1 MGAWLRRNPLV
12 ALLGVAAVLLALVLA
27 LELGIG
33 RRPPPASA
41 PRKVALAE
49 PRLFPP
55 VAPAAP
61 EQAYPET
68 ANRPLFTPTRRPAPV
83 ATAAPVVTMQ
93 RGQFVLLGVTMAGNT
108 RIALLREKS
117 TGRIHRVEPG
127 REINGLRIAQ
137 IERESV
143 TLAQGGEQE
152 VLPLVVQR
160 AAAAGAVPGTTPVAA
175 TGAVGQFGPF
185 GPGQQPGTAA
195 AGQPGAMPAGQPS
208 ASPFPQPTTAP
219 TTATTAGAVPGAL
232 TPPQQAPQQAPQ
244 SANPMSPEELLARRR
259 ARRAQQN
266 Q

>member
-1 MGAWLRRNPLV
+1 MAAWLQRNPLV
-12 ALLGVAAVLLALVLA
+12 ALLGVVATLLVLAIA

-33 RRPPPASA
+33 RRPPPATA

-55 VAPAAP
+55 LAPAAP

-83 ATAAPVVTMQ
+83 ATASPVATMQ
-93 RGQFVLLGVTMAGNT
+93 RGQFALLGVTIAGNT

-117 TGRIHRVEPG
+117 TGRIHRAEPG

-137 IERESV
+137 IDRESV

-160 AAAAGAVPGTTPVAA
+160 AAAVAGVPGATPVAA
-175 TGAVGQFGPF
+175 TGAVGQAGPF
-185 GPGQQPGTAA
+185 GPGQAGTAA
-195 AGQPGAMPAGQPS
+195 AGQPGAIAGGQPPG
-208 ASPFPQPTTAP
+208 SPFPQSTTTPAAAP
-219 TTATTAGAVPGAL
+219 TTATTAGAVPGVL
-232 TPPQQAPQQAPQ
+232 TPH
-244 SANPMSPEELLARRR
+244 SSNPMSPEELLARRR